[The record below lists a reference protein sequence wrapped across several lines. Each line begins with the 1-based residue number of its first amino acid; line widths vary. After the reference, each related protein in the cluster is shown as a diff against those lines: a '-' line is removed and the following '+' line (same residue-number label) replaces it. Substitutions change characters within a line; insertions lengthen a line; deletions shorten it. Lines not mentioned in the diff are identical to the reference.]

1 MAETAADPRVYFA
14 AERTLLA
21 WVRTGMTVIGL
32 GFVIA
37 RFGLFL
43 VVLGRD
49 TRDFER
55 IAVAAEFG
63 GALALV
69 GGVLTALATVQFTL
83 FVRQLGPSELP
94 QPRLSIRMSQFLAT
108 LVSLVGVALSGY
120 LIW

>member
-1 MAETAADPRVYFA
+1 
-14 AERTLLA
+14 ERTLLA

-43 VVLGRD
+43 EVLGRSAQE
-49 TRDFER
+49 FER

-63 GALALV
+63 ALLALV
-69 GGVLTALATVQFTL
+69 GGVLTALATVQFAL
-83 FVRQLGPSELP
+83 FVRQLGPLELP
-94 QPRLSIRMSQFLAT
+94 HPRLSIPMSLGLAT
-108 LVSLVGVALSGY
+108 LVSVVGVLLSGY